1 MGIIRNL
8 IYPTIGCHQ
17 PQKKK
22 INKGSKE
29 KLVGRKDQPSEEW
42 ELSAISFIP

>member
-29 KLVGRKDQPSEEW
+29 KLVGRKDQPSEE
-42 ELSAISFIP
+42 